1 MTTQPASPSPTVS
14 PAGGLA
20 TRRVAAVDIGSNSI
34 RLLVAEVRS
43 DGTYR
48 LLDDEKVVARL
59 GRGMAHSPRLDEAAM
74 QEAAKAIARMKAIAE
89 GYGAI
94 DIRAVAT
101 CAVREAENRDAFT
114 DLVRQTAGLD
124 VEVISGE
131 EEGRLALLSV
141 RSAFDIEK
149 SNVAVIDL
157 GGGSTEVVISA
168 GGIVDQITSLPLGAV
183 RLTDAVRDAASPD
196 AAAQAI
202 GAIVK
207 RELKA
212 RLPKPDLPV
221 RRAIGTGGT
230 FTTLAAMDLHR
241 RGQAAPGD
249 APARVR
255 GHELALVDVRRWHDR
270 LAAMEPRERAEV
282 PGLGAD
288 RADIIVAGLAITAG
302 VMQRL
307 GVNAIQ
313 VHDRGIRDGL
323 LLSLTRDLFPGAAP
337 RAAGGVDRIAAAR
350 DFAEACRYER
360 DHAEHVTRLA
370 LSIHDQIVRA
380 LPDLPKS
387 VSGAAGRDVL
397 HAAAILHDVGY
408 FINYH
413 RHHKHSYHLILHSEL
428 PGFHQRELELIANVA
443 RYHRRGHPKRSHPG
457 FERLSAEERL
467 IVRHLAAILR
477 VADGLDRAHAGN
489 VTSVDVRLDRP
500 RLTAW
505 FDVHAAREPEVDLWG
520 AARKSRL
527 FMKVLGLEPR
537 FEWIGA

>member
-1 MTTQPASPSPTVS
+1 MTTPVSSSPPPSPALG
-14 PAGGLA
+14 PA
-20 TRRVAAVDIGSNSI
+20 TRRVATVDIGSNSI

-59 GRGMAHSPRLDEAAM
+59 GRGMAHSPHLDDGAM
-74 QEAAKAIARMKAIAE
+74 QEAARAIARMKAIAE
-89 GYGAI
+89 GYGAL
-94 DIRAVAT
+94 DLRAVAT
-101 CAVREAENRDAFT
+101 CAVREAENRDAFI
-114 DLVRQTAGLD
+114 DLVRRTAGID

-183 RLTDAVRDAASPD
+183 RLTDAVRDAASLD

-241 RGQAAPGD
+241 RGQAATGD
-249 APARVR
+249 GAPARVR

-270 LAAMEPRERAEV
+270 LATMEPRQRAEV

-323 LLSLTRDLFPGAAP
+323 LLSLTRELFPGAAP

-370 LSIHDQIVRA
+370 LSIHDQVVA
-380 LPDLPKS
+380 SVPDLPRS
-387 VSGAAGRDVL
+387 VSGAAARDVL
-397 HAAAILHDVGY
+397 HAASILHDVGY

-428 PGFHQRELELIANVA
+428 PGFHQREVELVANVA
-443 RYHRRGHPKRSHPG
+443 RYHRGGHPKRSHPG
-457 FERLSAEERL
+457 FERLSAEERM

-477 VADGLDRAHAGN
+477 VADGLDRAHASN
-489 VTSVDVRLDRP
+489 VASVGLRLDRP

-505 FDVHAAREPEVDLWG
+505 FDVRAAREPEVDLWG

-527 FMKVLGLEPR
+527 FMKVFGLEPR
-537 FEWIGA
+537 FEWTGS